1 VVILRYAHRRLIA
14 RTPIFVLGLS
24 FASEPSGV
32 YLAIVRLFSGYA
44 LLVFNN
50 KGKDFNFLENI
61 PAGRVYCEYKT
72 QERIHRHVADW
83 RLLAIPA
90 S

>member
-1 VVILRYAHRRLIA
+1 MR
-14 RTPIFVLGLS
+14 G
-24 FASEPSGV
+24 E
-32 YLAIVRLFSGYA
+32 
-44 LLVFNN
+44 
-50 KGKDFNFLENI
+50 DFNFLDIYTAERLYETLTFYYKCFLI
-61 PAGRVYCEYKT
+61 FEYKT

>member
-1 VVILRYAHRRLIA
+1 ML
-14 RTPIFVLGLS
+14 T
-24 FASEPSGV
+24 ASYHSSNPLVFICTAICLQPSGV
-32 YLAIVRLFSGYA
+32 YLAVIRLLFSYA
-44 LLVFNN
+44 SSSLNE
-50 KGKDFNFLENI
+50 KGKDFNFLDTI
-61 PAGRVYCEYKT
+61 PAMRVYCEYKT